1 MKDDRPERGGYTCS
15 RKRLTRGRK
24 AKRGTR
30 GRDGKR
36 EGNKEAERVPE
47 HERVKGEITE
57 ENRMITN
64 KDGIKTV
71 FDTVNSRREVLK
83 ERAEQDERRRTKKRL
98 DKVDVNE

>member
-1 MKDDRPERGGYTCS
+1 
-15 RKRLTRGRK
+15 
-24 AKRGTR
+24 
-30 GRDGKR
+30 
-36 EGNKEAERVPE
+36 
-47 HERVKGEITE
+47 
-57 ENRMITN
+57 MITN

>member
-24 AKRGTR
+24 AKRGPR

-47 HERVKGEITE
+47 HERVKGD
-57 ENRMITN
+57 N
-64 KDGIKTV
+64 
-71 FDTVNSRREVLK
+71 
-83 ERAEQDERRRTKKRL
+83 
-98 DKVDVNE
+98 